1 MGRSQENRG
10 GSHRVQRVE
19 REIREV
25 IATYLLGGFRGEL
38 PGFVS
43 ITRVMVTA
51 DLRTARGYITLMGG
65 KDDSETQE
73 AFEKRVKLERK
84 EAVKEL
90 NAHAA
95 DFQHVLAQRLQMRYT
110 PKLTF
115 FYDDTYEE
123 TMRVQSVLNK
133 ISQSKAAD
141 AASANVGDDE
151 DSVDED
157 FDDSDE

>member
-43 ITRVMVTA
+43 VTRVMVTA
-51 DLRTARGYITLMGG
+51 DLRTARAYVTLMGG
-65 KDDSETQE
+65 KDDGETQE
-73 AFEKRVKLERK
+73 AFEKRIKLERK

-90 NAHAA
+90 NEHAV

-123 TMRVQSVLNK
+123 TMRVQSVLSK
-133 ISQSKAAD
+133 ISQSKTAEVAATD
-141 AASANVGDDE
+141 VGDDE
-151 DSVDED
+151 DSVAQDS
-157 FDDSDE
+157 DDSDE